1 MLKVRVGYPTKQ
13 EERSILD
20 RMVVPQAVRTSR
32 GEGSGE
38 RTIAPVISIADV
50 RAARDAAA
58 RIYLDDKIREY
69 IVNLVQA
76 TRTPADYRVNVAE
89 LVQFGASPRATI
101 CLAQAS
107 KAKALLEGRT
117 YVTPQD
123 VKSIAMEVLRHRVIV
138 TYEAEA
144 QDLTSEDV
152 VRQILE
158 QVKVP

>member
-1 MLKVRVGYPTKQ
+1 MVDSISHAHSSGSRRIRSTRAGAIGHRRVTLCALAGGRGDANTR
-13 EERSILD
+13 E
-20 RMVVPQAVRTSR
+20 AVRTSR
-32 GEGSGE
+32 GEGAGE

-101 CLAQAS
+101 CLAQALPS
-107 KAKALLEGRT
+107 QDHRLRILRRSRRPLAAQLQRAGR
-117 YVTPQD
+117 
-123 VKSIAMEVLRHRVIV
+123 S
-138 TYEAEA
+138 
-144 QDLTSEDV
+144 
-152 VRQILE
+152 
-158 QVKVP
+158 